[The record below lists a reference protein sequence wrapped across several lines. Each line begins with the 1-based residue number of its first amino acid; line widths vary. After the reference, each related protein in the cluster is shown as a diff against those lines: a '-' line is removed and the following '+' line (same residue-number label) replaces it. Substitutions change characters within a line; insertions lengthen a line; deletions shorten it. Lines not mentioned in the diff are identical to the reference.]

1 MFKGSLIGYKSYKNG
16 RYIIFVIGYDF
27 LELFGVTDKAAEK
40 IYRKKHKLGRR
51 KIKWIF
57 NY

>member
-1 MFKGSLIGYKSYKNG
+1 MLGKSLIGYKSYKNG
-16 RYIIFVIGYDF
+16 RCVIFVIGYDF